1 MKSPTPT
8 DPLPPVTT
16 PRPKHTRSRWI
27 ALGLTLTLAS
37 LLAAAQVSS
46 TSSPEVRAANAPAS
60 DAIRTTTTT
69 TSSTGYNRLIV
80 KFKSTANSQAMSA
93 EYNAAAKTRVESMGP
108 TAHLQSGQSAQIS
121 LSYLK
126 TIGTDTHV
134 ALTSQS
140 MNHSELATVA
150 ASLAKDPNV
159 EFAEV
164 DEVVQAH
171 VTPMTPNDSYFGQLW
186 NMMAP
191 SASAGGA
198 NFVNAWGLTASS
210 AAVNG
215 SGVIVA
221 VIDTGYRPHADL
233 VGNIVGGYDFVSA
246 ALDRDGTPGADSDPT
261 DPGDWSTAGGSCSA
275 TSSWHGTHVSGII
288 GAVGN
293 NNAGVIGGAYGV
305 KILPVRALGIC
316 GGYDSDIQAAMLWA
330 AGLSTVGGTT
340 NPNVAK
346 VINLSLGS
354 AAGTACSAGYQTAI
368 NSIIAA
374 GIVVVAST
382 GNSSSSTAISSPA
395 DCTGVIAVTAHNSAG
410 QSPTFANL
418 GPGTTISAPGVAV
431 CSTLNTGT
439 TTPVPSPGGDTIVA
453 YSGTSMAAPHV
464 AAAAALLYQIKPTI
478 TPAEVKTY
486 LTDTARAFPAGSYC
500 AGQSTACGAGMLD
513 AYAAARK
520 LQLALTSGTDHA
532 PVLSTSIPAQTAS
545 SNGTVHFTAT
555 ASDADGDPVTF
566 ILSGLPSGAS
576 FNNGTGA
583 FTWSN
588 PTAGSYS
595 VTITPTDN
603 ITAGTSQT
611 VSITVTQAPS
621 SGGGGGGGGGAISLW
636 ELAGLFALAGWATC
650 RRARAPQRHA

>member
-1 MKSPTPT
+1 M
-8 DPLPPVTT
+8 TT
-16 PRPKHTRSRWI
+16 PQAKYSRSRWM
-27 ALGLTLTLAS
+27 ALGLTLALAS

-46 TSSPEVRAANAPAS
+46 TGEPEIRAANAPTS

-69 TSSTGYNRLIV
+69 SGTGYNRLIV
-80 KFKSTANSQAMSA
+80 KFKSTASSQAISA
-93 EYNAAAKTRVESMGP
+93 DYNEAAKTRIESMGP
-108 TAHLQSGQSAQIS
+108 TAHLQSGQNAQVS

-140 MNHSELATVA
+140 MSHSELATVA

-164 DEVVQAH
+164 DEIVHAH
-171 VTPMTPNDSYFGQLW
+171 VTPMTPNDSYFSQLW

-191 SASAGGA
+191 SSSMGGA

-215 SGVIVA
+215 SGIIVA

-233 VGNIVGGYDFVSA
+233 VSNIVGGYDFVNA
-246 ALDRDGTPGADSDPT
+246 ALDRDGTPGPDSDPT

-368 NSIIAA
+368 NNIIAA

-382 GNSSSSTAISSPA
+382 GNSSSSNAISSPA

-431 CSTLNTGT
+431 YSTLNTGT

-464 AAAAALLYQIKPTI
+464 AAAAAMLYQIKPTI

-486 LTDTARAFPAGSYC
+486 LTSTARAFPAGSYC
-500 AGQSTACGAGMLD
+500 ASQSTACGAGMLD

-520 LQLALTSGTDHA
+520 LQLALNSGTNHA
-532 PVLSTSIPAQTAS
+532 PVLTAIPAQTAS
-545 SNGTVHFTAT
+545 SNGTVQFTAAAT
-555 ASDADGDPVTF
+555 DADGDPVTYT
-566 ILSGLPSGAS
+566 ISGLPSGAS
-576 FNNGTGA
+576 FNNATGV
-583 FTWSN
+583 FTWNN
-588 PTAGSYS
+588 PTAGTYS
-595 VTITPTDN
+595 VTITPTDG

-611 VSITVTQAPS
+611 ASITVTQAAAVS
-621 SGGGGGGGGGAISLW
+621 SGGGGGGSMNLW
-636 ELAGLFALAGWATC
+636 ELMGLSALAIWATR
-650 RRARAPQRHA
+650 RRAQAPGRQQ